1 MRWIGVAVLALTV
14 VSSAAAA
21 EPMPWYGMS
30 YRWHRDSSGVKFLL
44 LERVASR
51 GPAARAG
58 LRPGDI
64 ITAID
69 GVAVGFG
76 DELDFLLFLGDHK
89 PGAQV
94 RIAAVRNGRVMRPV
108 LIVDIMPEAARA
120 RWEEAL
126 RVAAMHRRRS
136 QPH

>member
-1 MRWIGVAVLALTV
+1 MKWIGAALLAFAL
-14 VSSAAAA
+14 AK
-21 EPMPWYGMS
+21 PLPWFGMS
-30 YRWHRDSSGVKFLL
+30 YRWYRDSSGVRFLL
-44 LERVASR
+44 LDHVAPG

-69 GVAVGFG
+69 GVNVGFG

-89 PGAQV
+89 PGARV
-94 RIAAVRNGRVMRPV
+94 RIAAVREGRVMRPALMV
-108 LIVDIMPEAARA
+108 GTMPEAARA

-126 RVAAMHRRRS
+126 RVAAMHRRQS
-136 QPH
+136 QPN